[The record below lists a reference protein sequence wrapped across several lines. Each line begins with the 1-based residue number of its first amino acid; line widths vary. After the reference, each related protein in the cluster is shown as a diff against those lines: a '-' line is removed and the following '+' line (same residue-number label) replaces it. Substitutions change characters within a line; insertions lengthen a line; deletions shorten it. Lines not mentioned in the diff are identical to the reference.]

1 MAPFSQILEGLI
13 PEVPLYIYT
22 KYYSL
27 SHIFMIVAFDKEK
40 ASATKH
46 STAQNSPGFAPPY
59 VKVVYDIWSLVIE
72 VLLIGFI

>member
-1 MAPFSQILEGLI
+1 
-13 PEVPLYIYT
+13 
-22 KYYSL
+22 
-27 SHIFMIVAFDKEK
+27 MIVAFDKEK